1 MLIVDDGYKRN
12 RTQTPKRRVAGRR
25 CVLLRRA
32 RARFAFQATLPRQ
45 PTDFRRQVPLQL
57 GSYRS
62 AEQPVPRAAAMMNH
76 VQHGFSSKNLCIRPR
91 EPRGQKV
98 YEDNTYTAEE
108 VCAFFT

>member
-1 MLIVDDGYKRN
+1 M
-12 RTQTPKRRVAGRR
+12 
-25 CVLLRRA
+25 RA
-32 RARFAFQATLPRQ
+32 FRLSSDIAETADRFQ
-45 PTDFRRQVPLQL
+45 RRQVPLQL

>member
-1 MLIVDDGYKRN
+1 MYCTADTIEYCTLVVN
-12 RTQTPKRRVAGRR
+12 AAAGWEAL
-25 CVLLRRA
+25 CIAAARA
-32 RARFAFQATLPRQ
+32 RAFRLSSDLPRQ